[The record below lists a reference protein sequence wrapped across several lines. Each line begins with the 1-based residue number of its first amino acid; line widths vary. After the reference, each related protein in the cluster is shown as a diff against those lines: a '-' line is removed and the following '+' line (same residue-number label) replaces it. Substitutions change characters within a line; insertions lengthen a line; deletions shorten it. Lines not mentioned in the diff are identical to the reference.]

1 MLVALA
7 IAFTSAEAAAQRKV
21 RPNLIL
27 GMASS
32 TLVSDTDDAEVDR
45 RTGVSIGATIDVP
58 IGTNA
63 DFITGLQWVQK
74 GASVSEQDV
83 NFELELQLAYLQIPA
98 LLRMDFGSQGVR
110 PFLEGGAALG
120 IRLSCDAVVKGGGF
134 NVSAACDEFQDP
146 DTGET
151 VEDPV
156 KSTDFSVIIGGGVDF
171 GRARIGLRYDHGLSN
186 ISNLDT
192 EESIKNRSFVIYTAI
207 RLTR

>member
-98 LLRMDFGSQGVR
+98 LLRMDFGSQGV
-110 PFLEGGAALG
+110 
-120 IRLSCDAVVKGGGF
+120 LSCDAVVKGGGF